1 MVRIDRNTPSI
12 HADGVNTMAAHA
24 DDKPVLLIKKFGAV
38 ASLVLGLLLTATGL
52 SGEYPTLTMVGV
64 LLLAFGAIL
73 LVLKILRRN
82 QGGP

>member
-1 MVRIDRNTPSI
+1 
-12 HADGVNTMAAHA
+12 MAAHA

-64 LLLAFGAIL
+64 LLLALGAIL

-82 QGGP
+82 RGGQ

>member
-1 MVRIDRNTPSI
+1 
-12 HADGVNTMAAHA
+12 MAAYA